1 MAVRTAVIPAAGMG
15 TRFLPATRATPKEL
29 LPIYDTP
36 AIQFVIDEATAAG
49 IERVIIVTSRAK
61 PSIENYASSAN
72 TEKVAVSVVY
82 QDSPLGLGHAVSC
95 ARDAVGNEPF
105 VVMLPDEI
113 MGDASLTKQL
123 VALYEKSGKTSIGL
137 KKVPPSE
144 VSSYGNVEIAGRTDV
159 SPSESAVA
167 ITRVIEKP
175 KPNEAVSDLVIIGRY
190 VLAPSVFDHL
200 ATIKPSANGEFQL
213 TDALALL
220 ANDDQLLGIVSDI
233 TRYDTGTPMGLLRAV
248 IEIALGRKDIGPQLQ
263 TWLENKFNNL
273 KQH

>member
-61 PSIENYASSAN
+61 PSIENYASSAS

>member
-61 PSIENYASSAN
+61 PSIENYASSAS

-105 VVMLPDEI
+105 LVMLPDEI

-263 TWLENKFNNL
+263 TWLENKFNN
-273 KQH
+273 